1 MRASTLKPECSNG
14 APGDAQKDLR
24 LFRMLLS
31 NLDGMVYR
39 CRIDESWTLEFVSEG
54 SMRLLGYRPED
65 LLMNRRVSYEEVTHP
80 EDRKRVRDS
89 INAAI
94 RSRQMIDVE
103 YRIRRADGAVRWV
116 WERGTAVYAVD
127 GRCEALE
134 GFVQDISERK
144 DAEQRYRSIFENAV
158 EGIFQTTPEG
168 TYLSANPALA
178 RIYGYDSP
186 EELIASLRD
195 IRKQLYVDASR
206 RDEFRR
212 RMSEESSISGFESEV
227 YRKDGEVIWI
237 SETARAVYDEN
248 GNVTMFEG
256 TVEDIT
262 ERKRYQVE
270 LEYQANHDALTGLPN
285 RALLNDR
292 LHQAIRY
299 AQRHGTGVAVAFL
312 DLDRF
317 KIVNDSLG
325 HYIGDSLLKI
335 VATRLQSCL
344 REGDTVA
351 RQGGDEFVL
360 LLSSHE
366 DKGAL
371 VQVMHRVLG
380 AVMEPFRIA
389 AQDFNVSCSIGIS
402 VFPDDGRDAQ
412 TLLKH
417 ADSAMYKAK
426 ATGRNNFQ
434 FFTAELN
441 DGITERLEME
451 TRLRRAVDDDQL
463 LLHYQPKLDLGT
475 GSICGAEAL
484 LRWHLA
490 GGAMIPPQRF
500 IPIAEDT
507 GLIVPIGAW
516 VLRTACNHHQARQ
529 AAGLQPVPIS
539 VNVSASQFRDHAFVE
554 MVAAVLQGSGMP
566 PHCLE
571 IELTESMV
579 MHGAESFIATLRAL
593 KKLGVTI
600 AVDDFGT
607 GYSSL
612 NYLRRFPVDRLKVD
626 RSFICEM
633 TVDRHS
639 AAIVKAIIT
648 LAHALDL
655 RVVAEGV
662 ETEQQLL
669 MLRAYGCDEIQ
680 GYFYRR
686 PLPHSDFEVFLAAA
700 RDGDC
705 ASPRERR
712 PRYGR
717 K

>member
-1 MRASTLKPECSNG
+1 MKPECSKG
-14 APGDAQKDLR
+14 APGDAHKDLR

-65 LLMNRRVSYEEVTHP
+65 LLMNRRVSYEKVTHP

-116 WERGTAVYAVD
+116 WERGTAVYGAD

-186 EELIASLRD
+186 EELMASLRD

-227 YRKDGEVIWI
+227 YRKNGEVIWI

-270 LEYQANHDALTGLPN
+270 LEYQASHDALTGLPN

-292 LHQAIRY
+292 LQQAIQY
-299 AQRHGTGVAVAFL
+299 AQRHRSGVAVAFL

-335 VATRLQSCL
+335 MATRLQSCL

-366 DKGAL
+366 DKSAL
-371 VQVMHRVLG
+371 VQIMRRVLG

-389 AQDFNVSCSIGIS
+389 DQEFNVSGSIGVS
-402 VFPDDGRDAQ
+402 VFPDDGHDAQ

-434 FFTAELN
+434 FFTTELN
-441 DGITERLEME
+441 DGVTERLEME
-451 TRLRRAVDDDQL
+451 SRLRRALDDDQL
-463 LLHYQPKLDLGT
+463 LLHYQPKLDLAT

-484 LRWHLA
+484 VRWQWP
-490 GGAMIPPQRF
+490 GSDMVPPQRF
-500 IPIAEDT
+500 IPIAEET

-516 VLRTACNHHQARQ
+516 VLRTACTHHQTRQ
-529 AAGLQPVPIS
+529 AAGLQPVPVS
-539 VNVSASQFRDHAFVE
+539 VNVSASQFREQSFIE
-554 MVAAVLQGSGMP
+554 MVACALQYSGMP

-579 MHGAESFIATLRAL
+579 MHGAETFIATLRAL
-593 KKLGVTI
+593 KRLGVTI

-612 NYLRRFPVDRLKVD
+612 NYLRRFPVDRLKID

-662 ETEQQLL
+662 ESEQQLL
-669 MLRAYGCDEIQ
+669 MLRDCGCDEIQ
-680 GYFYRR
+680 GYIYRR
-686 PLPHSDFEVFLAAA
+686 PMPHTDFEAFLAAT
-700 RDGDC
+700 RNVDC
-705 ASPRERR
+705 VSPRERR
-712 PRYGR
+712 SRYGR

>member
-1 MRASTLKPECSNG
+1 
-14 APGDAQKDLR
+14 
-24 LFRMLLS
+24 MLLS

-116 WERGTAVYAVD
+116 WERGTAVYGAD

-206 RDEFRR
+206 RDEFQR

-227 YRKDGEVIWI
+227 YRKNGEVIWI
-237 SETARAVYDEN
+237 SETARAVCDEN

-270 LEYQANHDALTGLPN
+270 LEYQASHDALTGLPN

-292 LHQAIRY
+292 LQQAIQY
-299 AQRHGTGVAVAFL
+299 AQRRRSGVAVAFL

-335 VATRLQSCL
+335 MATRLQSCL

-366 DKGAL
+366 DKSAL
-371 VQVMHRVLG
+371 VQIMRRVLG

-389 AQDFNVSCSIGIS
+389 DQEFNVSCSIGVS
-402 VFPDDGRDAQ
+402 VFPDDGHDAQ

-434 FFTAELN
+434 FFTTELN
-441 DGITERLEME
+441 DGATERLEME
-451 TRLRRAVDDDQL
+451 SRLRRALDDDQL
-463 LLHYQPKLDLGT
+463 LLHYQPKLDLAT

-484 LRWHLA
+484 ARWQWP
-490 GGAMIPPQRF
+490 GSGMVPPQRF
-500 IPIAEDT
+500 IPVAEET

-516 VLRTACNHHQARQ
+516 VLRTACAHHLSRQ
-529 AAGLQPVPIS
+529 AAGLQPVPVS
-539 VNVSASQFRDHAFVE
+539 VNVSASQFREPSFIE
-554 MVAAVLQGSGMP
+554 MVASALQYSGMP

-579 MHGAESFIATLRAL
+579 MHGAETFIATLRAL
-593 KKLGVTI
+593 KRLGVTI

-612 NYLRRFPVDRLKVD
+612 NYLRRFPVDRLKID

-669 MLRAYGCDEIQ
+669 MLRDCGCDEIQ
-680 GYFYRR
+680 GYYYRR
-686 PLPHSDFEVFLAAA
+686 PMPHTDFEAFLAAT
-700 RDGDC
+700 RSVDC
-705 ASPRERR
+705 VSPRERR
-712 PRYGR
+712 SRYGR

>member
-1 MRASTLKPECSNG
+1 
-14 APGDAQKDLR
+14 
-24 LFRMLLS
+24 MLLS

-39 CRIDESWTLEFVSEG
+39 CRVDANWTLEFVSEG
-54 SMRLLGYRPED
+54 SVRLLGYGPED
-65 LLMNRRVSYEEVTHP
+65 LLLNRRVSFEDVTHP
-80 EDRKRVRDS
+80 DDRDRVRETID
-89 INAAI
+89 AAI
-94 RSRQMIDVE
+94 RSRGMIDVE

-116 WERGTAVYAVD
+116 WERGTAVYGRD

-144 DAEQRYRSIFENAV
+144 NAEERYRSIFENAV

-186 EELIASLRD
+186 QELIASLRD
-195 IRKQLYVDASR
+195 IRRQLYVDASR

-212 RMSEESSISGFESEV
+212 RMSQESSISGFESQV
-227 YRKDGEVIWI
+227 YRKNGEVIWI

-270 LEYQANHDALTGLPN
+270 LEYQASHDALTGLPN

-292 LHQAIRY
+292 LQQAIQY
-299 AQRHGTGVAVAFL
+299 AQRYRQGVAVAFL

-335 VATRLQSCL
+335 MATRLQACL

-360 LLSSHE
+360 VMASHE
-366 DKGAL
+366 DRAAL
-371 VQVMHRVLG
+371 AQIMRRVLG

-389 AQDFNVSCSIGIS
+389 EQDFNVSCSIGIS
-402 VFPDDGRDAQ
+402 VFPDDGHDAQ

-426 ATGRNNFQ
+426 ATGRNKFQ
-434 FFTAELN
+434 FFTPELN
-441 DGITERLEME
+441 DGVTERLCLES
-451 TRLRRAVDDDQL
+451 RLRRALAEDQL
-463 LLHYQPKLDLGT
+463 QLHYQPKLDLASG
-475 GSICGAEAL
+475 GVCGAEAL
-484 LRWHLA
+484 LRWQLL
-490 GGAMIPPQRF
+490 GNEMVPPQRF
-500 IPIAEDT
+500 IPIAEET

-516 VLRTACNHHQARQ
+516 VLRTACTHHLMRQ
-529 AAGLQPVPIS
+529 AAGLMPVPIS
-539 VNVSASQFRDHAFVE
+539 VNVSASQFREPSFIE
-554 MVAAVLQGSGMP
+554 TVASALQYSGMP
-566 PHCLE
+566 PQCLE

-579 MHGAESFIATLRAL
+579 MHGAATFIATLRAL
-593 KKLGVTI
+593 KRLGVTI

-612 NYLRRFPVDRLKVD
+612 NYLRRFPVDRLKID

-633 TVDRHS
+633 ALDRHS

-648 LAHALDL
+648 LAHALEL

-662 ETEQQLL
+662 ETEQQLQ
-669 MLRAYGCDEIQ
+669 MLRDCRCDEIQ
-680 GYFYRR
+680 GYLYRR
-686 PLPHSDFEVFLAAA
+686 PLPYGDFAAFLAEGQPMSAA
-700 RDGDC
+700 G
-705 ASPRERR
+705 AAT
-712 PRYGR
+712 GR
-717 K
+717 G